1 MSRARSGS
9 EALADE
15 SGGDM
20 GELAEPQWE
29 AGDQRKKG
37 KGGKGSKADA
47 DRVRARELAEAE
59 EAVARWGSLCVHASL
74 LCCPANIL
82 DNATCLLVMAGAS
95 LHACRGHSL
104 V

>member
-20 GELAEPQWE
+20 GEPAEPQWD

-59 EAVARWGSLCVHASL
+59 EAVARWGSLRTCQ
-74 LCCPANIL
+74 PAML
-82 DNATCLLVMAGAS
+82 SCQYT
-95 LHACRGHSL
+95 R
-104 V
+104 